1 VFRSD
6 GEQAD
11 VIEAWALFDARVEK
25 LVHRTVDQRDQ
36 MPVVLLAVVELV
48 HRPARADL
56 ALLEQPG
63 LLELRQHAVD
73 GGKPQVKGARQLP
86 LSMGESSGSGSPDL
100 IEATA
105 VAHLRPL
112 RNQCGSLLSCSL
124 FGFHGGWRVGRA
136 GKGFHGAG
144 RQIVGH
150 VRSMVR

>member
-11 VIEAWALFDARVEK
+11 VIEVWALFDARVEK

-48 HRPARADL
+48 HRPARAEL

-73 GGKPQVKGARQLP
+73 GGKPQVEVQHQQLAVHVFGRQVAPVAVLEQLP
-86 LSMGESSGSGSPDL
+86 APSWLFLSNPACSNCAMNGS
-100 IEATA
+100 
-105 VAHLRPL
+105 
-112 RNQCGSLLSCSL
+112 
-124 FGFHGGWRVGRA
+124 VG
-136 GKGFHGAG
+136 
-144 RQIVGH
+144 
-150 VRSMVR
+150 